1 MQTTQAGLRQL
12 NSLRLR
18 TTAAEA
24 EAIRRGRF
32 DTARIGA
39 DFKASAFVQLA
50 AILEYVFREVGLE
63 LRREVQSR
71 CQQPELLRTELAALV
86 AHGAF
91 SAASSA
97 SRSGML
103 QRVRLATGPTLTT
116 DEWPDNVQFADGRT
130 IDAASF
136 DALWAVLGLP
146 GDSLPSR
153 NHREALKEIKEL
165 RNKIAHGEDEAVTV
179 GATKVFQDVLTRIM
193 QVEDAVAKAD
203 AALDKWVDAR
213 AWTAGPNASATSA

>member
-1 MQTTQAGLRQL
+1 M
-12 NSLRLR
+12 NELRLR

-24 EAIRRGRF
+24 EALRRGRF
-32 DTARIGA
+32 DTSRIGA

-50 AILEYVFREVGLE
+50 AILEYVFREVGFE
-63 LRREVQSR
+63 LRTEVQSR
-71 CQQPELLRTELAALV
+71 CQQPELLRTELAALC

-103 QRVRLATGPTLTT
+103 QRVQLATGPTLST
-116 DEWPDNVQFADGRT
+116 DDWPDNVQFADGRT

-136 DALWAVLGLP
+136 DALWAVLGIP

-153 NHREALKEIKEL
+153 IHREALKEIKEL
-165 RNKIAHGEDEAVTV
+165 RNRIAHGEEEAVVV
-179 GATKVFQDVLTRIM
+179 GATKMFQDVLTRIV
-193 QVEDAVAKAD
+193 QVEDALARMD
-203 AALDKWVDAR
+203 AALDAWVNTR
-213 AWTAGPNASATSA
+213 AWTI